1 LQLLLK
7 MFSLCPSILCGCFLV
22 TVLGKISVLCLFFI
36 FMSLTVEGRPLG
48 QGSHVRIKGSNTVR
62 VIPRFVPT
70 TPDTVK
76 HSMTNSSYVPP
87 DSPAPFTA
95 GGSQCRRS
103 AAEGSTNG
111 STLAAQRSANESTS
125 AAQRSANESTG
136 AAPRSQS
143 WPPQPAVTYTALL
156 SASSCG
162 DVTNGGGEG
171 GGGGGRK
178 VGGGGLPIQQP
189 QHKGKCGVANPWT
202 K

>member
-1 LQLLLK
+1 
-7 MFSLCPSILCGCFLV
+7 MFSLCPSIVLSILV
-22 TVLGKISVLCLFFI
+22 LFNRKFTLV
-36 FMSLTVEGRPLG
+36 SLTVEDPPNGRKSP
-48 QGSHVRIKGSNTVR
+48 QCSYQSKCQVIH
-62 VIPRFVPT
+62 VIPRFVP

-87 DSPAPFTA
+87 DSPVQFAA
-95 GGSQCRRS
+95 GGSQCRRR
-103 AAEGSTNG
+103 AADGSTNE
-111 STLAAQRSANESTS
+111 STLEAQRSTSES
-125 AAQRSANESTG
+125 AG

-143 WPPQPAVTYTALL
+143 WPPPPAVTYTALL

-171 GGGGGRK
+171 GGGRAQWGRE

-189 QHKGKCGVANPWT
+189 QHKGKCSVANPWT

>member
-1 LQLLLK
+1 MRIREAQK
-7 MFSLCPSILCGCFLV
+7 HTEPPDPDPQHCNIHFNATCIG
-22 TVLGKISVLCLFFI
+22 
-36 FMSLTVEGRPLG
+36 
-48 QGSHVRIKGSNTVR
+48 GSEDPNTGTKSPHVRTKASNTVR

-70 TPDTVK
+70 PDTVK
-76 HSMTNSSYVPP
+76 HTMTHSSYVPP
-87 DSPAPFTA
+87 DSPAPFAA

-103 AAEGSTNG
+103 AAEGSTN
-111 STLAAQRSANESTS
+111 ESKL

-143 WPPQPAVTYTALL
+143 WPPPPAVTYTALL

-171 GGGGGRK
+171 GGGGGLE

-189 QHKGKCGVANPWT
+189 QHKGKCSVA
-202 K
+202 